1 MQATL
6 NEHTIVGK
14 ALCLALICF
23 VAFSPKLSGQS
34 AIMYQN
40 IANADW
46 FSVGFGSYG
55 RIGAG
60 GLLNAGSI
68 EGRRLNLNNMGS
80 VGGRMEEQDY
90 LELGL
95 AFNMEPEYFT
105 TDSTLIDIQ
114 LRFSAFSGSGS
125 LFANSTTTSISGL
138 TFAIPEMYAGVRNI
152 FTQDLNI
159 WIGARLYR
167 GPDVHMADYFYFNDH
182 GGQGFGIEYK
192 RTRFNVNFVS
202 STDTSSTVPP
212 YFFIN
217 IKSGT
222 QSLELRRRTVAALSH
237 DFPIGRNQLI
247 TGLAEFHRIGDPTN
261 VTDTTNILLSLPSEV
276 GWVAGAKY
284 QFENFKKLLPGSFAH
299 LAVRYGYGIAN
310 GGDGGSTRTWL
321 TFGAA
326 DAETNRFNKGYSW
339 HIVNH
344 FLLNLSEKF
353 SLNGYAVYND
363 SKGAADTRELSE
375 TYLGREVFNG
385 KRDFTVGFKGVN
397 YITRAFHWQTEL
409 HYSQRQDGTQP
420 WYRMVKLSLI
430 PTIALRAERSVWSRP
445 HLRFIYSVARYNDFA
460 VENSYSS
467 ALEILGQ
474 KNWAHYFGVRA
485 EWWTW

>member
-1 MQATL
+1 
-6 NEHTIVGK
+6 
-14 ALCLALICF
+14 
-23 VAFSPKLSGQS
+23 
-34 AIMYQN
+34 MYQN

-46 FSVGFGSYG
+46 FTVGFGSYG

-60 GLLNAGSI
+60 TLVNGGSI

-80 VGGRMEEQDY
+80 IGGRMEEQDY

-95 AFNMEPEYFT
+95 AFQMEPVHFT
-105 TDSTLIDIQ
+105 TDSTLIDVQ
-114 LRFSAFSGSGS
+114 LRFSAFSGTGS
-125 LFANSTTTSISGL
+125 LFANSTSSSISGL

-152 FTQDLNI
+152 FTKDLNI

-182 GGQGFGIEYK
+182 GGQGFGVEYK
-192 RTRFNVNFVS
+192 KTRFMANFVS
-202 STDTSSTVPP
+202 STDTSTTVPP

-222 QSLELRRRTVAALSH
+222 PSLELRRRTVYALEQ
-237 DFPIGRNQLI
+237 DVFVGTKQLI
-247 TGLAEFHRIGDPTN
+247 TGLAEIHHIGDPTD
-261 VTDTTNILLSLPSEV
+261 VSDTTNILLSLPGET
-276 GWVAGAKY
+276 GWVFGLKY
-284 QFENFKKLLPGSFAH
+284 QFENFKKLLPGSFNH
-299 LAVRYGYGIAN
+299 ISVRYGHGIAN

-326 DAETNRFNKGYSW
+326 DPETQRFNKGYSW

-344 FLLNLSEKF
+344 FLYNF
-353 SLNGYAVYND
+353 SDRFSVNGYAIYND
-363 SKGAADTRELSE
+363 SKGAADTRGVSE
-375 TYLGREVFNG
+375 TYFRREVFNG
-385 KRDFTVGFKGVN
+385 KRDLTVGFKAVN

-420 WYRMVKLSLI
+420 WYRMVKLSLV

-460 VENSYSS
+460 VQNGYSS
-467 ALEILGQ
+467 ALEVLGND
-474 KNWAHYFGVRA
+474 KWAHYLGVRA